1 MINDLVLQ
9 ITRIDVGTEITV
21 RMFFF
26 VMQTMISVCLEENL
40 SYFKMR
46 LMLIIWLNSAIKAFS
61 VEANPLE
68 TLIIISMAVSPMFNL
83 FDEEV
88 EKNRR
93 QA

>member
-88 EKNRR
+88 EKSRR